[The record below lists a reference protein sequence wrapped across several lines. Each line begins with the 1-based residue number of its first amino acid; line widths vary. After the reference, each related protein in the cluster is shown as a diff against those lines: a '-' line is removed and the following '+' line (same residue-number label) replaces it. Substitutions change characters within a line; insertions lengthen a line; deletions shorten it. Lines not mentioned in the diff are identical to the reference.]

1 MLKNIKIATRASILI
16 TGILLI
22 GFFGL
27 WKVVDQ
33 KSSALV
39 EEQIIN
45 QMTDA
50 VETRAYIIDN
60 YVQSAEEYMIAFA
73 QSDEVRNVLLHPDSK
88 TYQERA
94 QQYTVDFAKVKGV
107 FEGLYIASPETYVY
121 THTTE
126 AVVGITTREGEGLKQ
141 LQETVLSKEELTNLG
156 ILKSPSSGNMCIS
169 MYYPV
174 YEDGECI
181 GFVGAA
187 VYANQLMESLL
198 SLEVEGLSDSE
209 YVFLNA
215 QTGEYLYNEDEAL
228 LCTVTEDAGYIQM
241 LENLK
246 DNTQD
251 DVGMIRYQDVN
262 GVDQV
267 VIYRNIPER
276 NWVFAL
282 KAAEKNVFG
291 SLNDIK
297 STTAIVCVVISVLI
311 ILFLNLILSALGK
324 QLNLISGSIT
334 KLGNMDLDASRS
346 LEKYSGQ
353 KDEIGIICD
362 ALNRTCTNLKQYI
375 GEVDAQL
382 STMSDGNFTRESS
395 MSFAGEFVKIQ
406 KSMEK
411 IQNSLRTS
419 FWEINTITSEL
430 VAGSRSVSDSSSSL
444 AEAATRASILIAE
457 IDEHVEE
464 IAKQLS
470 ESATFATQ
478 AKEEANSAAVIA
490 GNSRAKMDELSE
502 AMVHIEEATRAIE
515 SISNNLEGIAKQT
528 NILALNALVEANRA
542 GDAGR
547 GFSVVANEIRALAEQ
562 SSQASVDAF
571 ELIHQTIER
580 VQDGMKISTETAQ
593 YLDQVAYQTDIIDNS
608 VSKIAE
614 SSDYQNKK
622 LQSIND
628 RLREISQTVETTA
641 AMAEQSAAASIELD
655 DQIGALRDNIGNY
668 QV

>member
-73 QSDEVRNVLLHPDSK
+73 QSDEVRNVLLHPDTKSF
-88 TYQERA
+88 QERA

-121 THTTE
+121 THTNE
-126 AVVGITTREGEGLKQ
+126 AVIGITTREGDELKK
-141 LQETVLSKEELTNLG
+141 LQETILSKEELANLG

-174 YEDGECI
+174 YVDGECI

-187 VYANQLMESLL
+187 VYANKLMESLL
-198 SLEVEGLSDSE
+198 SLEVEGLADSE

-228 LCTVTEDAGYIQM
+228 LCTVTEDSGYLQI
-241 LENLK
+241 LEQLK
-246 DNTQD
+246 DSTQD
-251 DVGMIRYQDVN
+251 DVGMLQYQDAD

-282 KAAEKNVFG
+282 KAAEKNVF
-291 SLNDIK
+291 SPLNDIRR
-297 STTAIVCVVISVLI
+297 TTGVVCVIISVLI
-311 ILFLNLILSALGK
+311 ILFLNLILSVLGK

-334 KLGNMDLDASRS
+334 KLGNMDLDANRS
-346 LEKYSGQ
+346 LEKYNGQ

-362 ALNRTCTNLKQYI
+362 ALNRTCTNLNQYI
-375 GEVDAQL
+375 GEVDTQL
-382 STMSDGNFTRESS
+382 SVMSEGNFTRDSS

-430 VAGSRSVSDSSSSL
+430 VTGSRSVSDSSSSL
-444 AEAATRASILIAE
+444 ADAATRASVLIAE

-470 ESATFATQ
+470 ESATFAIQ

-490 GNSRAKMDELSE
+490 GNSRTKMDELSE
-502 AMVHIEEATRAIE
+502 AMVHIEEATKAIE

-562 SSQASVDAF
+562 SSQAAIDAF

-580 VQDGMKISTETAQ
+580 VQDGMRISTETAQ
-593 YLDQVAYQTDIIDNS
+593 YLDQVVSQTDTIDNS

-614 SSDYQNKK
+614 STDYQNKK